1 MPEIVAVA
9 PPPVSV
15 IVERKVRLWVDAATV
30 VTHGL
35 RWSVVFAPGPE
46 LPAEAATK
54 TPAAYASRKAS
65 STGSLYG
72 SLPPEIEKLI
82 TLTPSRMARPTA
94 AAESDGKQP
103 SAPQTL

>member
-1 MPEIVAVA
+1 M
-9 PPPVSV
+9 
-15 IVERKVRLWVDAATV
+15 DAATV

-46 LPAEAATK
+46 LPAEADTK
-54 TPAAYASRKAS
+54 TPAAYASRNAS

-72 SLPPEIEKLI
+72 SLPPEIEKLMAR
-82 TLTPSRMARPTA
+82 TPSRIARPTA
-94 AAESDGKQP
+94 AAESEGKQP